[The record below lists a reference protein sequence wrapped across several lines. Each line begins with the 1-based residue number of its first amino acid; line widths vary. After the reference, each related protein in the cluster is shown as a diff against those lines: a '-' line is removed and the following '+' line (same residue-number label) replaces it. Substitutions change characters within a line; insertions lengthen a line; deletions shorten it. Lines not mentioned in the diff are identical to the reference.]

1 MAGLT
6 QAEWYA
12 ELKAMVPSWYTQK
25 EEKADA
31 MLQAIAHIAYHLQV
45 KVDAHVSNTFL
56 AEAAGTVLNTHGA
69 ERTITRLSEEL
80 DQSYSVRVRNLFN
93 QSNVPS
99 LLAMVE
105 DIIVAGKARI
115 QEDFDSTPFSSRQY
129 FCNRAAVFL
138 DEPIHNTFSII
149 LDKQVHPPF
158 SYADREYFASREDFV
173 GTSESLQRVFES
185 IRQIVDD
192 NKALGT
198 FYRIIE
204 LLE

>member
-6 QAEWYA
+6 QEQWLA
-12 ELKAMVPSWYTQK
+12 ELKAMVPSWYKQR
-25 EEKADA
+25 EAKADA
-31 MLQAIAHIAYHLQV
+31 MLQAIAHIAYQLQV
-45 KVDAHVSNTFL
+45 KVDAHVANTFL
-56 AEAAGTVLNTHGA
+56 NQAAGTVLNTHGA
-69 ERTITRLSEEL
+69 ERSITRLSEEL

-105 DIIVAGKARI
+105 DILIAGRARI
-115 QEDFDSTPFSSRQY
+115 QEDFDSVPFTSREY

-138 DEPIHNTFSII
+138 EDPVHNTFSII

-158 SYADREYFASREDFV
+158 SYLDREYFASREDFV